1 MIDVV
6 IFEGNE
12 AHSAVEEMLIR
23 ARHAALQDNLA
34 KLLTL
39 PEVGRVFL
47 ATNRPEIV
55 ALATSDVYVEMNSV
69 APTSFHFGQELLRLV
84 QKYDMQMVMCLGGAA
99 LPLVRPEELADACR
113 RVLEKEGR
121 YVTNNVQSAD
131 MLAFNPASI
140 LHELALPATD
150 NALVLSLRYDA
161 CFEQNLL
168 PTTLGTQFD
177 IDTPSDLLVLAD
189 SPFGGPHLRLAL
201 DEMKLDTTPV
211 GRIKAVL
218 KGDYPDVA
226 LIGRIGAPVISRI
239 NHNFKV
245 RLRIFSEE
253 RGMKALGRLDRNEVV
268 SLLGFWL
275 EEIGAERFFA
285 YLEKTVDAALIDTR
299 VIFAHI
305 KQPLS
310 DADRFYSD
318 LGWYEKVNDPFVRE
332 FTRAAQNCQIPI
344 LLGGHSLVT
353 GCVWAFVE
361 EIGCL
366 I

>member
-12 AHSAVEEMLIR
+12 AHSAVEEVLIC
-23 ARHAALQDNLA
+23 ARRAALQDNLA
-34 KLLTL
+34 KLLSL

-47 ATNRPEIV
+47 STNQPEIA
-55 ALATSDVYVEMNSV
+55 ALAGSEVHIEMNEA
-69 APTSFHFGQELLRLV
+69 APADFHFGRELLRLV
-84 QKYDMQMVMCLGGAA
+84 QKHQMQAVLCLGGAA
-99 LPLVRPEELADACR
+99 LPLVQREELADACR
-113 RVLEKEGR
+113 RVLEKQGR

-131 MLAFNPASI
+131 MVAFNPAEVLSR
-140 LHELALPATD
+140 HELPATD
-150 NALVLSLRYDA
+150 NALVLLLRYDA
-161 CFEQNLL
+161 RFEQNLM

-189 SPFGGPHLRLAL
+189 SPFGGPHLRKAL
-201 DEMKLDTTPV
+201 DEMQLDTTAV
-211 GRIKAVL
+211 RRLKDVL
-218 KGDYPDVA
+218 KSNYPDVA
-226 LIGRIGAPVISRI
+226 MIGRIGAPAIARI

-275 EEIGAERFFA
+275 EEIGPDRFFS
-285 YLEKTVDAALIDTR
+285 YLEQTVDAALIDTR
-299 VIFAHI
+299 VLFAHM
-305 KQPLS
+305 KEPLS

-318 LGWYEKVNDPFVRE
+318 LGDYEKVHNPFVRE
-332 FTRAAQNCQIPI
+332 FTRAATQSKIPV

-353 GCVWAFVE
+353 GCIWAFVE